1 MKPFHSLT
9 ITARIFLSVFLTFHL
24 PTNYAQ
30 STTNNNLGQLRSEW
44 VGQYPHKGKSF
55 FLNEPR
61 IKKTL
66 QEFLNK
72 DRFASL
78 TAGNYLESP
87 IDYVAGYYVLS
98 FAANLHL
105 MQEGEWVYII
115 IREHTGSVHT
125 AIKDDANRVQWKHSA
140 EIDIPL
146 QILKML
152 DLSATKK

>member
-1 MKPFHSLT
+1 MKPFRSLT
-9 ITARIFLSVFLTFHL
+9 ITAGIFLGIILTSHL
-24 PTNYAQ
+24 HVGYAQ
-30 STTNNNLGQLRSEW
+30 SATINNLEKLRSEW

-61 IKKTL
+61 IKKPL
-66 QEFLNK
+66 QQFLNK
-72 DRFASL
+72 DRFEAL
-78 TAGNYLESP
+78 VAGNYLEEP

-125 AIKDDANRVQWKHSA
+125 AIKDEANRVQWKHSA
-140 EIDIPL
+140 ESDIPL